1 MVHAVMGT
9 VMFDFTDANEKYKV
23 NLD

>member
-1 MVHAVMGT
+1 MVHAVTGT